1 MTLLITFVVG
11 QLFMFIIVG
20 AMFVVNGKQ
29 MRETREAWTKEMG
42 EIKKYFN
49 LENVESIRL
58 KNGKR

>member
-58 KNGKR
+58 KNGK

>member
-20 AMFVVNGKQ
+20 AMFIINGKQ